1 MEVEQAWAP
10 SITPWHITN
19 RGKVLDPN
27 YKVKI
32 GEVEKVHTLYYLES
46 DNVFVTVEH
55 QKKEMQVVADFDR
68 ISAFKEKYLDEMSVD
83 KQDFSEYD
91 INNFVKYKSDINIHD
106 YETIK
111 RNGQYLGK
119 AEHDGSDLYYLETSD
134 AFAAIVAT
142 DHPAYLFQS
151 HELRKKYNIPYQD
164 ERFETMT
171 FY

>member
-83 KQDFSEYD
+83 KQDFSEY
-91 INNFVKYKSDINIHD
+91 
-106 YETIK
+106 ETI
-111 RNGQYLGK
+111 Q
-119 AEHDGSDLYYLETSD
+119 
-134 AFAAIVAT
+134 
-142 DHPAYLFQS
+142 
-151 HELRKKYNIPYQD
+151 
-164 ERFETMT
+164 
-171 FY
+171 